1 MNKWEQIVKLSQAA
15 QLIQEVELHVDRK
28 FRDDLI
34 EAADML
40 ADVAD
45 QIEGFEEEA

>member
-1 MNKWEQIVKLSQAA
+1 MNKWEQITKLAEAA
-15 QLIQEVELHVDRK
+15 RLIEEVRLHADSK

-45 QIEGFEEEA
+45 QIEGFGVES